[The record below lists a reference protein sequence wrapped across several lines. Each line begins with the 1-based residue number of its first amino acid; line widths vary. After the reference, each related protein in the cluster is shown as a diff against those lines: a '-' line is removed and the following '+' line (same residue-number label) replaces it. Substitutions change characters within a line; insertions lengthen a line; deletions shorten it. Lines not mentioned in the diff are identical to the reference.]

1 MFVKLT
7 ETPAQKRET
16 DLVLDSA
23 AAGQFVA
30 VADGNYDGRLEEKRI
45 SSLQNKTDVK

>member
-1 MFVKLT
+1 MFGTLT
-7 ETPAQKRET
+7 ETQPEKLET

-45 SSLQNKTDVK
+45 SSLQNKTDVI